1 MTPSVTKTYL
11 LSLEAEA
18 DLGDIFDYTSEQFG
32 IDQAASYL
40 SELEAQLIQLT
51 TNPKLGR
58 ERKEIRAGLRSIACN
73 SHVIFYRIRTD
84 HIRIVRILH
93 GSRDLPKFF

>member
-1 MTPSVTKTYL
+1 MTPSAIKSYL
-11 LSLEAEA
+11 LSLEAEI
-18 DLGDIFDYTSEQFG
+18 DLGDIYDYTAEQFG
-32 IDQAASYL
+32 IDQAVSYL

-51 TNPKLGR
+51 TNSKLGR

-73 SHVIFYRIRTD
+73 SHIIFYRIRTN
-84 HIRIVRILH
+84 HIRIVRVLH